1 MKCIVLMVEK
11 TYFDSIINSE
21 IERKWLAVLNIDELP
36 KRISRQVEEGTLT
49 TMYMKEQDFI
59 DLEGKVT
66 EIVKQKK
73 GFYIKSHSD
82 LISNVTMNTMRRI
95 YLPKIVGVLQI
106 CVV

>member
-1 MKCIVLMVEK
+1 
-11 TYFDSIINSE
+11 
-21 IERKWLAVLNIDELP
+21 
-36 KRISRQVEEGTLT
+36 
-49 TMYMKEQDFI
+49 MYMKEQDFI